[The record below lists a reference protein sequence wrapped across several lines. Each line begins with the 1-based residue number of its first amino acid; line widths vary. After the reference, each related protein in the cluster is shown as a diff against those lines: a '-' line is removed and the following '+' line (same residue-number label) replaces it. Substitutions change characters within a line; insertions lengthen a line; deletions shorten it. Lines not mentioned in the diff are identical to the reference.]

1 MDGAPCAVLLH
12 LDSEHPVKLAEVRD
26 LNMLMEPGLEGVDG
40 RDAVGSDGAVVHMD
54 GDDDDGVRGLDML
67 VEHSLVNLAL
77 LEAERIQN
85 LREFLVPMVPGLFEP
100 VLLRYQ
106 PHVTDRQQ
114 NA

>member
-1 MDGAPCAVLLH
+1 
-12 LDSEHPVKLAEVRD
+12 
-26 LNMLMEPGLEGVDG
+26 
-40 RDAVGSDGAVVHMD
+40 
-54 GDDDDGVRGLDML
+54 ML